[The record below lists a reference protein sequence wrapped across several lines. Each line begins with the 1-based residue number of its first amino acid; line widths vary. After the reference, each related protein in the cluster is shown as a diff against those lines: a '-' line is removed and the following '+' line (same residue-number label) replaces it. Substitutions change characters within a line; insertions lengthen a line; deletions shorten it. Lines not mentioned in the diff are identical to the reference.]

1 MKNINRNYDFLNILI
16 KINKDSNIS
25 QRKLAKQLNLSL
37 GKINYCLV
45 ALKNKGFIKINNF
58 KNNKKKFD
66 YLYLLTPSGISEKKR
81 LALNFMKQ
89 KMIEY
94 DELKKE
100 LDEK

>member
-37 GKINYCLV
+37 GKINYCLI

>member
-1 MKNINRNYDFLNILI
+1 MKNINRNYDFLNILR
-16 KINKDSNIS
+16 KINKDSKIS

-37 GKINYCLV
+37 GKINYCLI

-81 LALNFMKQ
+81 LTLNFMKQ

>member
-37 GKINYCLV
+37 GKINYCLI
-45 ALKNKGFIKINNF
+45 ALKKKGFIKINNF
-58 KNNKKKFD
+58 KNNKKKCD